1 MLSTDEEREDRKREY
16 LRKWRKANREKLREY
31 NKAWREANRERLR
44 EQDKKDYAANREKV
58 LEYQKKYRKANADK
72 VLEREKKYRKAN
84 REKIREAKRRYYKRH
99 SEKVLE
105 EKRRYYKEHSKKF
118 LKQYKAW
125 REANRERCLEYA
137 NENNKRRR
145 GIELKKRRDFGYL
158 PNKENNDAK
167 LRRYTVHL
175 INASRT
181 FMAASALEACEIAAQ
196 KHGWT
201 RTAEPETNGNDYCR
215 YVCFSARHDTFYITA
230 KLKGGNK

>member
-31 NKAWREANRERLR
+31 N
-44 EQDKKDYAANREKV
+44 
-58 LEYQKKYRKANADK
+58 
-72 VLEREKKYRKAN
+72 
-84 REKIREAKRRYYKRH
+84 
-99 SEKVLE
+99 
-105 EKRRYYKEHSKKF
+105 
-118 LKQYKAW
+118 KAW